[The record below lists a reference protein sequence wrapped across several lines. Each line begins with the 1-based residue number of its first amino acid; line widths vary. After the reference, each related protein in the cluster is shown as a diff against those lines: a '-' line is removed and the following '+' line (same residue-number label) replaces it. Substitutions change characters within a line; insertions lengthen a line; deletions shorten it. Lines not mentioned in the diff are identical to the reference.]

1 MKRKLSLLLALLL
14 IVPCV
19 FCACGKEEISSSE
32 EEKNV
37 SSASSASDVSAEASA
52 EESEEPSV
60 DPYAHLRDFDFGRD
74 EVTFLVH
81 DDSRGRY
88 KSVEILTHEE
98 NPDAMNVAIA
108 DRNEKV
114 EQVLNCKITEVRVPN
129 VYASAL
135 KDISGGGT
143 YDVIM
148 PSMDDASTLA
158 GQGSL
163 FDLYSF
169 DGIIKLDGNYW
180 DQQANADLSIAN
192 KLYFTVGDSCL
203 LNFNCAH
210 AIVFN
215 KTVMTKCGAEN
226 PYELLKEGKW
236 TYDALVRNAKLAA
249 SKDEGSTSGEVY
261 GFLLNNNYTTTM
273 YIGAGEAL
281 TEKSADDVP
290 MIKPITDRSASV
302 VSKIR
307 EIYHDSSCVTII
319 ENIPKGNDRDVWS
332 AASRAVGEDR
342 ALFRSLSLVDLPEL
356 DVFECDYGI
365 LPTPKFDETQEDYTN
380 LVSADTCLCIPISA
394 PDSER
399 AAAVIEA
406 LSIAST
412 GTVRRAYYDI
422 MLKNRRIPDED
433 GEYALDIIL
442 DNRKYE
448 IALFYTFGS
457 LGSIVETCAKSNGDV
472 FASQYEKMQPS
483 AEKAIENLVAK
494 FE

>member
-1 MKRKLSLLLALLL
+1 MKKLSFLLAFLLA
-14 IVPCV
+14 VSFA
-19 FCACGKEEISSSE
+19 FCSCGKEETASSE
-32 EEKNV
+32 EEKSTV
-37 SSASSASDVSAEASA
+37 SVSGDVSEEISS

-60 DPYAHLRDFDFGRD
+60 DPYEHLRSFDFQGD
-74 EVTFLVH
+74 AVTFLVH

-98 NPDAMNVAIA
+98 NPDTMNVALA

-114 EQVLNCKITEVRVPN
+114 EQVLHCKIAEVRVPN
-129 VYASAL
+129 VYSTAL

-169 DGIIKLDGNYW
+169 DGIIMLDRSYW
-180 DQQANADLSIAN
+180 DQQANADLSLAN

-203 LNFNCAH
+203 LNFNAH

-226 PYELLKEGKW
+226 PYELLKDGKW
-236 TYDALVRNAKLAA
+236 TYDALMRNARLAA
-249 SKDEGSTSGEVY
+249 SKDEGDASREIY

-273 YIGAGEAL
+273 YIGAGETL

-290 MIKPITDRSASV
+290 MIKPITDRSAAV

-307 EIYHDSSCVTII
+307 EIYHDTTCVQNI
-319 ENIPKGNDRDVWS
+319 ESIPKGNDRDVWS

-342 ALFRSLSLVDLPEL
+342 ALFRSLALVDLPEL
-356 DVFECDYGI
+356 DYFGCDYGI
-365 LPTPKFDETQEDYTN
+365 LPTPKFDEAQDDYTN

-412 GTVRRAYYDI
+412 DTVRRAYYDI

-442 DNRKYE
+442 NNRKYE
-448 IALFYTFGS
+448 IALFYSFGA
-457 LGSIVETCAKSNGDV
+457 LGTIVETCAKSSGDV
-472 FASQYEKMQPS
+472 FASQYEKMQPN
-483 AEKAIENLVAK
+483 AEKAIANLVEN
-494 FE
+494 FR